1 MIFQSDMPFLCL
13 GFSTEAKNTPGFR
26 EERER
31 NCLVLPLVAMCVHL
45 DYVFYRSENHNF
57 GAFQLPFAHKFLQ
70 NPPVGMKPYNP
81 ATS

>member
-1 MIFQSDMPFLCL
+1 M
-13 GFSTEAKNTPGFR
+13 
-26 EERER
+26 
-31 NCLVLPLVAMCVHL
+31 LPLVAMCVDL

-70 NPPVGMKPYNP
+70 NPLVGMKPYSP